1 MLGGRITAIVAVAL
15 GCVGASAC
23 TAAEPE
29 PAALSIGVA
38 IAPSLAG
45 AFTEIIGI
53 FEEGNPGVRVHLE
66 LGRSRAIA
74 EGLADRTD
82 INVFASAGEGAME
95 FAVARGTATD
105 PRVFAHNHVVV
116 AVPSGN
122 PREVTG
128 LADLS
133 RPGLRVGLCAL
144 DVPCGQAAD
153 VLLAAAGVTPH
164 QVDRDPG
171 SRALASRLAANE
183 LDVGI
188 VYRTDVASSHGWVTQ
203 ADVDERDRELIR
215 ASGTTRYVL
224 ARVPGGEDGPD
235 AGAERA
241 AADEFRQLVTSDRGR
256 RALEN
261 AGLDALP
268 A

>member
-1 MLGGRITAIVAVAL
+1 MIGWRVTAVVAVAL
-15 GCVGASAC
+15 GCAGAAAC

-29 PAALSIGVA
+29 PAALTIGVA
-38 IAPSLAG
+38 AAPSLAG
-45 AFTEIIGI
+45 AFSEIIGI
-53 FEEGNPGVRVHLE
+53 FEDEHPGVRVHLE
-66 LGRSRAIA
+66 LGRSSSIA
-74 EGLADRTD
+74 AGLAQRTD

-95 FAVARGTATD
+95 LAVEQGTVTA
-105 PRVFAHNHVVV
+105 PRVFARNHVVV

-153 VLLAAAGVTPH
+153 VLLAAAGVTPS
-164 QVDRDPG
+164 QIDRDGG
-171 SRALASRLAANE
+171 SRALAARLAGNE

-188 VYRTDVASSHGWVTQ
+188 VYRTDVASSHGWVSQ
-203 ADVDERDRELIR
+203 ADLDERDRELIQ

-224 ARVPGGEDGPD
+224 ARVPGGEDGSD

-261 AGLDALP
+261 SGLDALS